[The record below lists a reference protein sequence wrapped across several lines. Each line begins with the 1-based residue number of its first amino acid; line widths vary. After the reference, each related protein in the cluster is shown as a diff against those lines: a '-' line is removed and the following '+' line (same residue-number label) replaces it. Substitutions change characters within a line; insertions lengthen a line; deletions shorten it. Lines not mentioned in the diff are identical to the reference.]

1 MIRSLSLAVVIAVTP
16 APFLASETIVSGLSD
31 NRVAITANF
40 AGSEILVYGAVK
52 RDAPAPTDQPMHVI
66 ITAEGPPVPHTLRR
80 KEKVAGIW
88 INTTAVD
95 LTAAPSFYAVA
106 TTGPLA
112 DILSST
118 DDLRYKISLD
128 YVVQDIG
135 MTATTDQPELFIAA
149 LERLRSATGNFQIT
163 ENRVQFL
170 EETLFRSDIKLPAN
184 LIEGNYRVRIF
195 LTRGGQVI
203 DQQERIVGVRK
214 AGLERTLYRL
224 AYDQPLIY
232 GLLSL
237 ALAIFAGW
245 GASEAFRLFKR

>member
-1 MIRSLSLAVVIAVTP
+1 MIRSFALALLIAVTP
-16 APFLASETIVSGLSD
+16 AGATETIVSGLSD
-31 NRVAITANF
+31 NRVDITANF
-40 AGSEILVYGAVK
+40 VGSDILVYGAVK
-52 RDAPAPTDQPMHVI
+52 RDAPPPDDQPLHVI
-66 ITAEGPPVPHTLRR
+66 ITAEGPPVVHTLRH

-88 INTTAVD
+88 INTTSVE
-95 LTAAPSFYAVA
+95 LTSAPSFYAVV

-118 DDLRYKISLD
+118 DDLRHKISLD
-128 YVVQDIG
+128 HVVQDVG
-135 MTATTDQPELFIAA
+135 MTAETDEPEMFIKA
-149 LERLRSATGNFQIT
+149 LERLRSQSGNFQIS

-170 EETLFRSDIKLPAN
+170 QETLFRADIMLPAN
-184 LIEGNYRVRIF
+184 LIEGNYRIRIF
-195 LTRGGQVI
+195 LTRGGEVV
-203 DQQERIVGVRK
+203 DHQERIVGVRK